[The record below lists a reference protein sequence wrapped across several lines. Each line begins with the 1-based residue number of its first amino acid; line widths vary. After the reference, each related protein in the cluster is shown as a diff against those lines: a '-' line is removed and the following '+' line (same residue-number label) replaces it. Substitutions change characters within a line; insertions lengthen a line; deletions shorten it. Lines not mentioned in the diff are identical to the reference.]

1 MLDDSNVG
9 MAAAVPKEENSDDL
23 LTVVNYIIEDVLE
36 QDLFNTWV
44 KEGKELQDSL
54 GIE

>member
-1 MLDDSNVG
+1 MS
-9 MAAAVPKEENSDDL
+9 EERIHIIDAEEPY
-23 LTVVNYIIEDVLE
+23 TKIMNYIIEDVLE